1 MTKENAKTSNATVSM
16 PSSEELHTV
25 SGGTQKEEDYAV
37 TTDEICPYCGST
49 QVYKASMQ
57 KNFGFT
63 KIWREY
69 TCRKCGNSF
78 WHEENC

>member
-49 QVYKASMQ
+49 QVYRGPMQ
-57 KNFGFT
+57 KNIGFT
-63 KIWREY
+63 KDWFEY
-69 TCRKCGNSF
+69 KCRKCGGHF
-78 WHEENC
+78 WLEKLC